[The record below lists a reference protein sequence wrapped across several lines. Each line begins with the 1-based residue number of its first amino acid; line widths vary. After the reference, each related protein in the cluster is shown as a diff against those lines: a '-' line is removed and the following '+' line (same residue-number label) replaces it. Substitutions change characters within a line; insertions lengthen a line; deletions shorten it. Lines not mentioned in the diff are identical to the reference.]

1 MKILKHFYRSAQAL
15 KRHLVQIMSELGY
28 AGA

>member
-1 MKILKHFYRSAQAL
+1 MKTIKQMYRSAQGL
-15 KRHLVQIMSELGY
+15 KPLFVQIMSELGY